1 MFGAIEFENALHFTN
16 MMQIHL
22 VFVVSISHN
31 HNENSCLICL
41 HYVLPC
47 KWCLVVGVL
56 YE

>member
-47 KWCLVVGVL
+47 KWCLVAGVL